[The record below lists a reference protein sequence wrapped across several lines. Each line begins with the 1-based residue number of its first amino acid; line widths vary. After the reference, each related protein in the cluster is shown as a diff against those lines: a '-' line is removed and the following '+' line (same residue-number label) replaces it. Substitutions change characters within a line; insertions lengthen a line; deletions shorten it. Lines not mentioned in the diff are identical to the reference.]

1 MATIKEI
8 AEIVGTSTTTVSNVL
23 HGKLNKVSKEMV
35 EKVQKVVE
43 ETNYVLP
50 MGMSV
55 LTSKQSRIIGV
66 AIWIPMHYESTIPA
80 DPFYGNVVGALER
93 LISSAGYYMMLYS
106 SQSIEEIY
114 KMALAW
120 NVDGLVA
127 MTLNYERYCKLS
139 TIVKKPVV
147 AIDLSGE
154 TKGDVYNVGID
165 DEEGGYLMTQYLISC
180 GFEKILILAKTDTAI
195 DHMRY
200 RGYRRALQE
209 AELPNKKENF
219 VLLSDY
225 LAKRKQQYD
234 RLIDTMGKNCA
245 LFFLSDMLAI
255 EAMGYFRKKGLR
267 IPEDVSVAGYDDIAV
282 SHMMMPAL
290 TTVRQNIE
298 QKAELAGQML
308 LDILE
313 GKQVK
318 DPVVML
324 PVNLCIRDSVRRPEK

>member
-1 MATIKEI
+1 MKSFE
-8 AEIVGTSTTTVSNVL
+8 TSGIFVQ
-23 HGKLNKVSKEMV
+23 EM
-35 EKVQKVVE
+35 
-43 ETNYVLP
+43 
-50 MGMSV
+50 
-55 LTSKQSRIIGV
+55 I
-66 AIWIPMHYESTIPA
+66 
-80 DPFYGNVVGALER
+80 
-93 LISSAGYYMMLYS
+93 
-106 SQSIEEIY
+106 
-114 KMALAW
+114 
-120 NVDGLVA
+120 LVA
-127 MTLNYERYCKLS
+127 L
-139 TIVKKPVV
+139 
-147 AIDLSGE
+147 
-154 TKGDVYNVGID
+154 
-165 DEEGGYLMTQYLISC
+165 
-180 GFEKILILAKTDTAI
+180 FFLILVEIRLLCIQHSRKRKAEVMAVNFLLLIASYGILTD
-195 DHMRY
+195 
-200 RGYRRALQE
+200 
-209 AELPNKKENF
+209 
-219 VLLSDY
+219 LLSDY